1 VITRSFR
8 ARLQRT
14 GIGNL
19 LPEASEHRG
28 VAHLPGVGLALL
40 ASALRDESGR
50 PITLVLSDPD
60 AAEAVFAD
68 LEALGASSHGRYLP
82 QRETL
87 PFENADPHVEISSR
101 RADGFASLLA
111 GAADLILTTARGLVE
126 RSPVSRGRRFG
137 LRLAPDDAFRRDELA
152 ARLEEMGF
160 VHRPSVQELGDFV
173 VRGGIVDVFPFG
185 HSDPLRVEFWD
196 DKIASLRHFDLL
208 TQRSIESLEGA
219 EILPVR
225 LDDEVG
231 TGAARSERRCLLE
244 LLPADTLLI
253 TGPDV
258 DLDGSARRLWN
269 EVDEAWGERI
279 EDGTAGELVLPP
291 ADGERAWGALGRL
304 AVAGG
309 GADTAEGVDH
319 TVDLGLDP
327 HPPIDRDME
336 RLAVVLREA
345 LARGDRVTI
354 RCDNAGQ
361 VERLEEI
368 LEDLA
373 GSQLAGRVELAIGA
387 LSGGLRIPGPEP
399 LLVLT
404 DHEIFRRSHRVR
416 RSQRL
421 HGVASL
427 ESVASLKP
435 GDYVVHLDHGIGRY
449 AGLDRVT
456 VGEETVETLTIEYA
470 DGELL
475 RVPHYRL
482 DLIEPWSGVGDADP
496 DSEVSPP
503 PVHKLGGKRWKALK
517 EKTEASIRAMATELL
532 DLYAHRQVREGH
544 AFSGDTRWQR
554 EMESAFLYEDTPD
567 QRAAWEQVKADM
579 ESPQIMDRLVCG
591 DVGYG
596 KTEVAMRAAFKA
608 VQDGKQ
614 VAVLAP
620 TTILV
625 EQHLRTFRER
635 LAGFPVRIEG
645 LSRLRGRREIA
656 DTIEGLADGVVDIV
670 IGTHRLLSGDIGF
683 SDLGLL
689 IVDEEQRFG
698 VRHKERLKELR
709 RSVDVLTL
717 TATPIPRTL
726 QLALGGL
733 RDMSLIE
740 TAPRDRMPVITH
752 VLHWNDSI
760 LRDAMRREFE
770 RGGTV
775 FFVHDRIETMD
786 ALVARIRPLVPDARI
801 AMAHGSLAESE
812 LEDVMERLLDG
823 SLDVLVSTSIIE
835 NGLDVPTANTMIVHR
850 ADRFGLAQLYQ
861 LRGRVG
867 RSHHRAYCYLL
878 LPAHPTPEAVQR
890 LRILEHH
897 TELGSGYH
905 VALRD
910 LQMRGAGNLLGA
922 EQTGFA
928 QAVGFDT
935 YQRLLNRSVE
945 RLKGADEEA
954 PRTDVQVSIDGE
966 AYLPDEYV
974 AGADQKMNL
983 YRRLARLE
991 TLPQL
996 DDLEAELQDRFG
1008 PLPDPAAR
1016 LLTAARL
1023 KLLAADLQLEW
1034 LRISDSS
1041 ARLNF
1046 ASHAAPRLRWLSD
1059 AFGDRQIAVEVRR
1072 THPLSLALSRSGVE
1086 PLLPT
1091 LVEALERLSSAPAA

>member
-1 VITRSFR
+1 MIYDSFR
-8 ARLQRT
+8 ARLYRA
-14 GIGNL
+14 GVGRL
-19 LPEASEHRG
+19 LPAPGSASTV
-28 VAHLPGVGLALL
+28 VALPGAGTALL
-40 ASALRDESGR
+40 AAALRDAGDR
-50 PITLVLSDPD
+50 TVALVLSDPD
-60 AAEAVFAD
+60 RAEAVFSD
-68 LEALGASSHGRYLP
+68 LDAVGGGVRSRYLP

-87 PFENADPHVEISSR
+87 PFEDADPHVEISSR
-101 RADGFASLLA
+101 RADAFASLLS
-111 GAADLILTTARGLVE
+111 GKADLVVTTARGLVE
-126 RSPVSRGRRFG
+126 RSPVSRGRGFG
-137 LRLAPDDAFRRDELA
+137 VTVGTGETMRREHLGE
-152 ARLEEMGF
+152 RLEEMGF
-160 VHRPSVQELGDFV
+160 TRTPSVQELGDFV

-185 HSDPLRVEFWD
+185 HDDPLRIEFWD
-196 DKIASLRHFDLL
+196 ERIASLRHFDLL
-208 TQRSIESLEGA
+208 TQRSIDTLERA
-219 EILPVR
+219 DILPIR
-225 LDDEVG
+225 LDERGGMDGEP
-231 TGAARSERRCLLE
+231 AERRCLLE
-244 LLPADTLLI
+244 LLPDAALLI
-253 TGPDV
+253 DAGAE
-258 DLDGSARRLWN
+258 LDDAARRLWE
-269 EVDEAWGERI
+269 EVDEAWGARP
-279 EDGTAGELVLPP
+279 EDGSAAELVLLPDQAARRRRALARVVAVDRD
-291 ADGERAWGALGRL
+291 AD
-304 AVAGG
+304 
-309 GADTAEGVDH
+309 
-319 TVDLGLDP
+319 VDLGLSP
-327 HPPIDRDME
+327 HPTIDRDMA
-336 RLAVVLREA
+336 RLEVVLREA

-368 LEDLA
+368 LGDLA
-373 GSQLAGRVELAIGA
+373 GRRFAGRVELAIGA
-387 LSGGLRIPGPEP
+387 VSGGFRIPDPEP

-416 RSQRL
+416 RTQRL

-449 AGLDRVT
+449 AGLERVT

-475 RVPHYRL
+475 RVPQYRL
-482 DLIEPWSGVGDADP
+482 DLIEPWSGTAPDGADG
-496 DSEVSPP
+496 PP
-503 PVHKLGGKRWKALK
+503 PSVHKLGGKKWKALR

-532 DLYAHRQVREGH
+532 ELYAHRQVREGH

-579 ESPQIMDRLVCG
+579 ESPRIMDRLVCG
-591 DVGYG
+591 DVGYS

-625 EQHLRTFRER
+625 EQHQRSFRER
-635 LAGFPVRIEG
+635 LAGFPVRIES
-645 LSRLRGRREIA
+645 LSRLRSDAEVA
-656 DTIEGLADGVVDIV
+656 DTIEGLADGRVDIV

-689 IVDEEQRFG
+689 VIDEEQRFG

-726 QLALGGL
+726 QLALGGM

-760 LRDAMRREFE
+760 LRDAMRREFD

-786 ALVARIRPLVPDARI
+786 ALVGRIRPLVPEARI
-801 AMAHGSLAESE
+801 AVAHGSLSESRLEEVMAE
-812 LEDVMERLLDG
+812 LLDG
-823 SLDVLVSTSIIE
+823 RLDVLVSTSIIE

-878 LPAHPTPEAVQR
+878 LPPQPTPEAVQR

-897 TELGSGYH
+897 SELGSGYR
-905 VALRD
+905 VAIKD
-910 LQMRGAGNLLGA
+910 LQMRGAGNLLGP

-935 YQRLLNRSVE
+935 YQRLLSKSVE
-945 RLKGADEEA
+945 RLRGADEDE

-966 AYLPDEYV
+966 AFLPDDYI
-974 AGADQKMNL
+974 AGEQQKMNL
-983 YRRLARLE
+983 YRRLSRVE
-991 TLPQL
+991 TAEAL
-996 DDLEAELQDRFG
+996 DDLEAELRDRFG

-1023 KLLAADLQLEW
+1023 ERLAAGLHIEW
-1034 LRISDSS
+1034 LRISDST

-1046 ASHAAPRLRWLSD
+1046 AAHATPRLRRLSD
-1059 AFGDRQIAVEVRR
+1059 AFANRQVAVEVRR
-1072 THPLSLALSRSGVE
+1072 THPLSLSLARAGVE

-1091 LVEALERLSSAPAA
+1091 LVEALERLSESPVSRETRLT

>member
-1 VITRSFR
+1 MIVDSFL
-8 ARLQRT
+8 ARLRRV
-14 GIGNL
+14 GISNL
-19 LPEASEHRG
+19 LPAARERRTMAP
-28 VAHLPGVGLALL
+28 LPGAGLGLL
-40 ASALRDESGR
+40 AATLRDVAER
-50 PITLVLSDPD
+50 PVALILSDPD
-60 AAEAVFAD
+60 AAEAVFSD
-68 LEALGASSHGRYLP
+68 LEALNLATRSRYLP

-101 RADGFASLLA
+101 RADAFATLLA
-111 GAADLILTTARGLVE
+111 GGADLLLTTARGLVE
-126 RSPVSRGRRFG
+126 RSPVAGGGRFG
-137 LRLAPDDAFRRDELA
+137 LHLAPGDPLRRDELA
-152 ARLEEMGF
+152 DRLAEMGF
-160 VHRPSVQELGDFV
+160 VRRPAVQELGDFV

-185 HSDPLRVEFWD
+185 HQDPLRIEFWD
-196 DKIASLRHFDLL
+196 EEIASLRHFDLL
-208 TQRSIESLEGA
+208 TQRSIEPLDEA
-219 EILPVR
+219 DVLPVR
-225 LDDEVG
+225 LDD
-231 TGAARSERRCLLE
+231 GALAAGDGVERRSLLE
-244 LLPADTLLI
+244 LLPASTLLVS
-253 TGPDV
+253 GPGV
-258 DLDGSARRLWN
+258 DLDATARRLWN
-269 EVDEAWGERI
+269 EVDEAWGDRPS
-279 EDGTAGELVLPP
+279 DGSAAELVLPP
-291 ADGERAWGALGRL
+291 GQAAAARDSFGLL
-304 AVAGG
+304 AVAETATPDGPT
-309 GADTAEGVDH
+309 GADL
-319 TVDLGLDP
+319 DLGLEA
-327 HPPIDRDME
+327 HPQIDRDME
-336 RLAVVLREA
+336 RLEVTVREA

-373 GSQLAGRVELAIGA
+373 GRQFAGRVQLAIGA
-387 LSGGLRIPGPEP
+387 LSGGFRIPGPEP
-399 LLVLT
+399 VLVLT

-427 ESVASLKP
+427 ESIASLKP

-482 DLIEPWSGVGDADP
+482 DLIEPWSGVGDAGP
-496 DSEVSPP
+496 DLDVAAP
-503 PVHKLGGKRWKALK
+503 PVHKLGGKKWKALK

-532 DLYAHRQVREGH
+532 DLYAHRQVKEGH
-544 AFSGDTRWQR
+544 AFGGDTRWQR

-567 QRAAWEQVKADM
+567 QRAAWEDVKADM
-579 ESPQIMDRLVCG
+579 ESPRIMDRLVCG

-645 LSRLRGRREIA
+645 LSRLRGRRET
-656 DTIEGLADGVVDIV
+656 DETIEGLADGVVDIV

-752 VLHWNDSI
+752 VLHWNDVI
-760 LRDAMRREFE
+760 IRDAMRREFE

-786 ALVARIRPLVPDARI
+786 ALVGRIRPLAPDARI
-801 AMAHGSLAESE
+801 AVAHGSLAESE
-812 LEDVMERLLDG
+812 LEHVMERLLDG
-823 SLDVLVSTSIIE
+823 SLDILVSTSIIE

-878 LPAHPTPEAVQR
+878 LPPHPTPEAVQR

-897 TELGSGYH
+897 TELGSGYQ
-905 VALRD
+905 VAMKD

-935 YQRLLNRSVE
+935 YQRLLSKSVE
-945 RLKGADEEA
+945 RLKGTEEAA
-954 PRTDVQVSIDGE
+954 PRTDVQVSIEGE
-966 AYLPDEYV
+966 AYLPDDYV
-974 AGADQKMNL
+974 AGTDQKMHL
-983 YRRLARLE
+983 YRRLSRLE
-991 TLPQL
+991 TLPEL
-996 DDLEAELQDRFG
+996 DDLEAELRDRFG
-1008 PLPDPAAR
+1008 PLPTPAAR

-1034 LRISDSS
+1034 LRISDAS

-1046 ASHAAPRLRWLSD
+1046 ASHAAPRLRRLSD

-1072 THPLSLALSRSGVE
+1072 THPLSLALSRAGVE

-1091 LVEALERLSSAPAA
+1091 LVEALERLSSTAAA

>member
-1 VITRSFR
+1 VIYESFR
-8 ARLQRT
+8 ARLHRV
-14 GIGNL
+14 GIGRL
-19 LPEASEHRG
+19 LPEPGEMAAVVS
-28 VAHLPGVGLALL
+28 LPGAGTALL
-40 ASALRDESGR
+40 AAALRDAGER
-50 PITLVLSDPD
+50 PVALVLPDPD
-60 AAEAVFAD
+60 QAEAVFSD
-68 LEALGASSHGRYLP
+68 LETLGAGGRSRYLP

-101 RADGFASLLA
+101 RADAFASLLS
-111 GAADLILTTARGLVE
+111 GKADLVLTTARGLVE
-126 RSPVSRGRRFG
+126 RSPVARGGDFGITLCTGGALRREQLG
-137 LRLAPDDAFRRDELA
+137 D
-152 ARLEEMGF
+152 RLEAMGF
-160 VHRPSVQELGDFV
+160 VRSSSVQELGDFV

-185 HSDPLRVEFWD
+185 HDDPLRIEFWD
-196 DKIASLRHFDLL
+196 EEIASLRHFDLL
-208 TQRSIESLEGA
+208 TQRSIDTLERVD
-219 EILPVR
+219 ILPIR
-225 LDDEVG
+225 LDEGSSVS
-231 TGAARSERRCLLE
+231 GASAERRCLLE
-244 LLPADTLLI
+244 LLPESTLLI
-253 TGPDV
+253 GAGADF
-258 DLDGSARRLWN
+258 DAASRRLWA
-269 EVDEAWGERI
+269 EVDEAWGPRP
-279 EDGTAGELVLPP
+279 EDGSAAELVMPTDE
-291 ADGERAWGALGRL
+291 AARRREALGRL
-304 AVAGG
+304 VTVDAHRDEAR
-309 GADTAEGVDH
+309 TA
-319 TVDLGLDP
+319 VDLGLTP
-327 HPPIDRDME
+327 HPTIDRDMA
-336 RLAVVLREA
+336 RLEVVLREA

-368 LEDLA
+368 LGDLA
-373 GSQLAGRVELAIGA
+373 GRRFAGGLEPAIGA
-387 LSGGLRIPGPEP
+387 VSGGFRIPDPQP

-416 RSQRL
+416 RTQRL

-427 ESVASLKP
+427 ESVASLRA

-449 AGLDRVT
+449 AGLERVT

-470 DGELL
+470 DGEIL
-475 RVPHYRL
+475 RVPQYRL
-482 DLIEPWSGVGDADP
+482 DLIEPWSGAAP
-496 DSEVSPP
+496 DETDGPP
-503 PVHKLGGKRWKALK
+503 PKVHKLGGKKWKALR

-532 DLYAHRQVREGH
+532 DLYAHRQVSEGH
-544 AFSGDTRWQR
+544 AFSGDTRWQH

-579 ESPQIMDRLVCG
+579 ESPRIMDRLVCG

-625 EQHLRTFRER
+625 EQHQRTFRER
-635 LAGFPVRIEG
+635 LAGFPVRIES
-645 LSRLRGRREIA
+645 LSRLRSRAEIA
-656 DTIEGLADGVVDIV
+656 ETIEGLADGRVDVV

-689 IVDEEQRFG
+689 VIDEEQRFG

-726 QLALGGL
+726 QLALGGM
-733 RDMSLIE
+733 RDMSRIE

-760 LRDAMRREFE
+760 IRDAMRREFD

-775 FFVHDRIETMD
+775 FFVHDRIETME
-786 ALVARIRPLVPDARI
+786 ALVGRIRPLVPEARI
-801 AMAHGSLAESE
+801 GVAHGSLSESR
-812 LEDVMERLLDG
+812 LEDVMGRLLDG

-878 LPAHPTPEAVQR
+878 LPAHPMPEAVQR

-897 TELGSGYH
+897 SELGSGYR
-905 VALRD
+905 VAMKD
-910 LQMRGAGNLLGA
+910 LQLRGAGNLLGP

-935 YQRLLNRSVE
+935 YQRLLARSVE
-945 RLKGADEEA
+945 RLQGAGEEER
-954 PRTDVQVSIDGE
+954 RTDVQVSIDGE
-966 AYLPDEYV
+966 AFLPDDYI
-974 AGADQKMNL
+974 AGEHQKMNL
-983 YRRLARLE
+983 YRRLSRVE
-991 TLPQL
+991 TVEEMG
-996 DDLEAELQDRFG
+996 DLEAELRDRFG
-1008 PLPDPAAR
+1008 PLPGPAGR

-1023 KLLAADLQLEW
+1023 KLLAAGLHIQW
-1034 LRISDSS
+1034 LRISDSR

-1046 ASHAAPRLRWLSD
+1046 APHASPRLRRLSD
-1059 AFGDRQIAVEVRR
+1059 AFGDRQVAVEVRR
-1072 THPLSLALSRSGVE
+1072 THPLSLSLSRAGVE

-1091 LVEALERLSSAPAA
+1091 LVEALERLSDAPVSNGTRLT